1 MPGRWSAEQGLA
13 GGGGKGNGRRSR
25 RWGFLLLDEMRS
37 IFLWCRACGMESILV
52 LPKILARHA
61 RVWAQISHN
70 LINWP

>member
-1 MPGRWSAEQGLA
+1 MPGRWSAEQGLT

-25 RWGFLLLDEMRS
+25 RWGFLLLDE
-37 IFLWCRACGMESILV
+37 IYFPLMESILV
-52 LPKILARHA
+52 LAKILARHA